1 MNHQMVLQD
10 VQQLVA
16 RLQERGVDFAVG
28 GGWAVDALLGNQ
40 TREHSD
46 LDLWVRA
53 EDLHDVL
60 TVLVQEGIDR
70 ILPWPGDRPW
80 NWVVHDGRRK
90 VDLHLFER
98 TTAAGDWRYGG
109 ALYSETF
116 PEEALQGQGTFGDL
130 SVRCESARWSLEF
143 HNSQNPRDV
152 DVRDMRL
159 LCQHFGLDLP
169 TRPGQPPGG
178 DR

>member
-10 VQQLVA
+10 VQRLVV
-16 RLQERGVDFAVG
+16 RVQERGVDFAVG

-60 TVLVQEGIDR
+60 SVFVEEGIDR

-98 TTAAGDWRYGG
+98 TT
-109 ALYSETF
+109 F
-116 PEEALQGQGTFGDL
+116 PYRICL
-130 SVRCESARWSLEF
+130 R
-143 HNSQNPRDV
+143 
-152 DVRDMRL
+152 
-159 LCQHFGLDLP
+159 
-169 TRPGQPPGG
+169 
-178 DR
+178 

>member
-1 MNHQMVLQD
+1 MVLQD
-10 VQQLVA
+10 VQRLVV

-28 GGWAVDALLGNQ
+28 GGWAVDALLGTQ
-40 TREHSD
+40 TRAHSD

-60 TVLVQEGIDR
+60 SVLVEEGIDR

-98 TTAAGDWRYGG
+98 ADAAGDWRYGG
-109 ALYSETF
+109 VLTSDLPRSPA
-116 PEEALQGQGTFGDL
+116 GQGHYRRPFG
-130 SVRCESARWSLEF
+130 A
-143 HNSQNPRDV
+143 
-152 DVRDMRL
+152 M
-159 LCQHFGLDLP
+159 
-169 TRPGQPPGG
+169 
-178 DR
+178 